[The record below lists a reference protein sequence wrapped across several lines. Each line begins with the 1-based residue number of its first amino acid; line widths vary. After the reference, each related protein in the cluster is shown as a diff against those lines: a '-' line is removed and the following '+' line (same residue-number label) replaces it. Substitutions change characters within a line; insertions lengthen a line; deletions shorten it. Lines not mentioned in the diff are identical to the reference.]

1 MSKDMKLIME
11 RWDKFIIEEE
21 FEACVNTELSVDEF
35 LTAIEIAIADP
46 KIRKEKIDQLKSQ
59 QGTLDKANEIITYV
73 GLISSIPTIG
83 ASSGLTLGAGVLS
96 VFANTINTVQQKG
109 TNKKMAV
116 LAKLLCI
123 DEQLLEIVEDDIL
136 KQYWTDSDL
145 RSQLDTYIANARN
158 NDADQPVPDFTR
170 HFVKWL
176 NDNSSYSRSDDTK
189 VVVTP

>member
-1 MSKDMKLIME
+1 MKLIME
-11 RWDKFIIEEE
+11 RWDKFIVVEQ
-21 FEACVNTELSVDEF
+21 FDACADTNLSVGEF
-35 LTAIEIAIADP
+35 LNAIEIAIADP
-46 KIRKEKIDQLKSQ
+46 KIRKEKMDQLKSQ
-59 QGTLDKANEIITYV
+59 QGTLDKASEIITYV
-73 GLISSIPTIG
+73 SLISSIPTFG
-83 ASSGLTLGAGVLS
+83 ASAGLTLGAGVLS
-96 VFANTINTVQQKG
+96 VLANTINNVQQKG

-123 DEQLLEIVEDDIL
+123 DEELLEIIENDVL

-176 NDNSSYSRSDDTK
+176 NNNSSYSRSDDTK

>member
-1 MSKDMKLIME
+1 MKLIME

-21 FEACVNTELSVDEF
+21 FEACADTNLSVGEF
-35 LTAIEIAIADP
+35 LEAIEIAIDDP
-46 KIRKEKIDQLKSQ
+46 KIRKEKIDKLKSQ
-59 QGTLDKANEIITYV
+59 QDTLDKANEIITYV